1 MYPHQIRMFTW
12 IKNRAPLLF
21 FPISPHLPT
30 HPIAHKSSEMSLMK
44 IGDDVWTG
52 TAIKSTFK
60 ILVPGGKSRGQG
72 TISGSAI
79 VCGLGWRFSSSAT
92 AQSSNHSTIFVGPGG
107 GTRPTWHISVFFDP
121 HLIGSAAYGLL
132 SFSIAAQHLFVPTDA
147 NHSRTLTLPYQN
159 HRYQPNIQIGS
170 YIYTPGLRM
179 APTIAITVG
188 LPAET
193 GLSIPRSIDGKL
205 ERMLADTMTGKEA
218 VDVKFYAFTRKTS
231 DYVTHPQPIF
241 AKSTLLEGYSGEL
254 DLMISGGSFGEAKLV
269 DLDDHHIDTDRVD
282 DYDYMSDSDLESDD
296 EGMED
301 DAFVKRTILLDAS
314 DASFATREANNE
326 IPLPPSIYSNTS
338 DALFA
343 IRKANKISPLPSV
356 CSDIADDS
364 FSIQKEVDEASAAPS
379 IHWDTAGA
387 SFAIEEVHKV
397 SPPQSIYSDISN
409 ASSVAQE
416 ANEVPLPQSRAAN
429 LSGRMGRAVILR
441 GTAFKTWQALL
452 YYLYTSKLS
461 FSSAPQPGGSGFR
474 TPQCSAKSMYRLADK
489 LGLDELKAV
498 SLSSIKANLSS
509 ENIIRQV
516 FSKFISRYSEV
527 QDIEVEFVL
536 NNFPALKEEIDKV
549 LDELCQGDRPYCS
562 DVLRKIVAGRNS
574 SRVFIL
580 NLQG

>member
-1 MYPHQIRMFTW
+1 
-12 IKNRAPLLF
+12 
-21 FPISPHLPT
+21 
-30 HPIAHKSSEMSLMK
+30 MSLVK

-60 ILVPGGKSRGQG
+60 IFIPSSKSREQG

-92 AQSSNHSTIFVGPGG
+92 YQSSKNSTIVVGPSG
-107 GTRPTWHISVFFDP
+107 GTRRAWHISIFFDP

-147 NHSRTLTLPYQN
+147 NHPRTLTLPYQN
-159 HRYQPNIQIGS
+159 YRYQPNIQIGS

-179 APTIAITVG
+179 ASTIAITVG

-205 ERMLADTMTGKEA
+205 ERMLADTMKGKEA

-231 DYVTHPQPIF
+231 NYVTHPQPIF
-241 AKSTLLEGYSGEL
+241 AQSTLLEGYSGEL
-254 DLMISGGSFGEAKLV
+254 DLMISGGGFGEAKLV
-269 DLDDHHIDTDRVD
+269 DLDDHHIDEDRVD

-296 EGMED
+296 EGMKD

-314 DASFATREANNE
+314 DASFAPREANE
-326 IPLPPSIYSNTS
+326 VPLPPSIYSNTS
-338 DALFA
+338 DASFA
-343 IRKANKISPLPSV
+343 ILKANKVFPTPSIRYF
-356 CSDIADDS
+356 DIADDS
-364 FSIQKEVDEASAAPS
+364 VDINEVDDAFTPLRP
-379 IHWDTAGA
+379 ICWDTAGA
-387 SFAIEEVHKV
+387 SFAIKEVDKA
-397 SPPQSIYSDISN
+397 SPPRSIYSDTSN

-416 ANEVPLPQSRAAN
+416 INELPLPPFRAPN
-429 LSGRMGRAVILR
+429 LSGRMGRAVILK

-461 FSSAPQPGGSGFR
+461 FPPLHSRAG
-474 TPQCSAKSMYRLADK
+474 
-489 LGLDELKAV
+489 LGLDDLKAV
-498 SLSSIKANLSS
+498 SPSSIKANLSS

-516 FSKFISRYSEV
+516 FSKFTSRYSEV

-536 NNFPALKEEIDKV
+536 KNFPALKEQIDKV

-580 NLQG
+580 NVQG